1 MALTLHEL
9 PPSPNSIK
17 IRLALGLKKIACEL
31 QTIDPTDPTR
41 ASVVEVSGQPLAPVL
56 VDSTS
61 DGDRVVFDSF
71 AIMRYLDANFREQGP
86 RLYSTDRDA
95 IRAIEDWE
103 GYARNS
109 LGEVI
114 GMIFGQA
121 FAPESDPAV
130 IARANVL
137 LNERVARVEEA
148 LSQSDYLCGD
158 APNAADL
165 TAAPFLL
172 YGTLDPN
179 EFSAG
184 AEGFASIQA
193 FFANNLKLGEAPK
206 TRAWIARVMAL
217 DVAE

>member
-1 MALTLHEL
+1 MALTLYEL

-17 IRLALGLKKIACEL
+17 IRLALGLKQIECERV
-31 QTIDPTDPTR
+31 TINPMDR
-41 ASVVEVSGQPLAPVL
+41 ATLVEVSGQPLAPVL
-56 VDSTS
+56 VDGAS

-71 AIMRYLDANFREQGP
+71 AIMRYLDANHRDQGP
-86 RLYSTDRDA
+86 RLYSSDRDT
-95 IRAIEDWE
+95 IRTIEDWE
-103 GYARNS
+103 VYARSS

-121 FAPESDPAV
+121 FAPATDPAV
-130 IARANVL
+130 IERANVL

-148 LSQSDYLCGD
+148 LSSSDYLCGD

-172 YGTLDPN
+172 YGTLDPADY
-179 EFSAG
+179 SAE

-193 FFANNLKLGEAPK
+193 FFANHLKLGEAPK
-206 TRAWIARVMAL
+206 TRAWIARVMEL
-217 DVAE
+217 DVAG

>member
-1 MALTLHEL
+1 MALTLYEL

-17 IRLALGLKKIACEL
+17 IRLALGLKQIECERV
-31 QTIDPTDPTR
+31 TINPMDR
-41 ASVVEVSGQPLAPVL
+41 ATLVEVSGQPLAPVL
-56 VDSTS
+56 VDGTS

-71 AIMRYLDANFREQGP
+71 AIMRYLDANHRDQGP
-86 RLYSTDRDA
+86 RLYSSDRDT
-95 IRAIEDWE
+95 IRTIEDWE
-103 GYARNS
+103 VYARSS

-121 FAPESDPAV
+121 FAPATDPAV
-130 IARANVL
+130 IERANVL

-148 LSQSDYLCGD
+148 LSSSDYLCGD

-172 YGTLDPN
+172 YGTLDPGDY
-179 EFSAG
+179 SAE

-193 FFANNLKLGEAPK
+193 FFANHLKLGEAPR
-206 TRAWIARVMAL
+206 TRAWIARVMEL
-217 DVAE
+217 DVAG

>member
-1 MALTLHEL
+1 MALTLYEL

-17 IRLALGLKKIACEL
+17 IRLALGLKQIPCEL
-31 QTIDPTDPTR
+31 KTIDPMDRTTL
-41 ASVVEVSGQPLAPVL
+41 VKVSAQPLAPVL

-71 AIMRYLDANFREQGP
+71 AIMRYLDANHREQGP
-86 RLYSTDRDA
+86 RLYSADRDA
-95 IRAIEDWE
+95 IRVIEDWE
-103 GYARNS
+103 TYARNS

-137 LNERVARVEEA
+137 LNERAARVEAA
-148 LSQSDYLCGD
+148 LATNDYLCGA

-172 YGTLDPN
+172 YGTLDRAK
-179 EFSAG
+179 FSGA

-193 FFANNLKLGEAPK
+193 FFADNLKLGEAPK
-206 TRAWIARVMAL
+206 TRAWIARVMEL
-217 DVAE
+217 DVTS

>member
-17 IRLALGLKKIACEL
+17 IRLALGLKQIPCEL
-31 QTIDPTDPTR
+31 RAIDPSDPAR
-41 ASVVEVSGQPLAPVL
+41 ASLVEVSGQPLAPVL
-56 VDSTS
+56 VDHAA

-71 AIMRYLDANFREQGP
+71 AIMRYLDANYRETGP
-86 RLYSTDRDA
+86 RLYSADRDA

-103 GYARNS
+103 TYARLS

-130 IARANVL
+130 VERANVL
-137 LNERVARVEEA
+137 LQERVGRVEEA
-148 LSQSDYLCGD
+148 LAERDYLCGD

-172 YGTLDPN
+172 YGTLDPSQIS
-179 EFSAG
+179 EGDPFAG
-184 AEGFASIQA
+184 IQT
-193 FFANNLKLGEAPK
+193 FFANNLRLGEAPK

-217 DVAE
+217 DVSAR